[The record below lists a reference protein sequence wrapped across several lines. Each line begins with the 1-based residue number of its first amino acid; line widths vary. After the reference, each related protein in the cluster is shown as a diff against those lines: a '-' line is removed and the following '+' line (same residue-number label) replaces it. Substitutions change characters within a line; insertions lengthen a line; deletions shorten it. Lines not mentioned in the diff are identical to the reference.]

1 LGAYAYEKDT
11 DTYTTY
17 FNEEEPQHFHGTGDI
32 WASTFSGGLLQ
43 GLSLLQAMT
52 LACDYV
58 KESIHNT
65 LEEENHNI
73 YGVNFEQAMP
83 FLITSLEKYK
93 NHCVKPT
100 AK

>member
-1 LGAYAYEKDT
+1 
-11 DTYTTY
+11 
-17 FNEEEPQHFHGTGDI
+17 
-32 WASTFSGGLLQ
+32 
-43 GLSLLQAMT
+43 MT

-83 FLITSLEKYK
+83 FLITSLQKHKKE
-93 NHCVKPT
+93 H
-100 AK
+100 